1 MWLRS
6 SRGLNSFFPI
16 KGWPNTTGPAARPP
30 HRTAAHGSQAGAT
43 APTPHASA
51 SMSARPAPL
60 QAGARST
67 RRGLRVGV
75 PDSLRRSFVW
85 GAQLMDCPSRRTAP
99 APRTTVRGCCGLT
112 LTVDHVAVTQ
122 LLFNGDGGYWCQLLQ
137 FSGGGRLGDP
147 LSKGPASRPLDL

>member
-1 MWLRS
+1 MRVSPLPLTSVWGCCGQTSRFCS
-6 SRGLNSFFPI
+6 SVGE
-16 KGWPNTTGPAARPP
+16 G
-30 HRTAAHGSQAGAT
+30 
-43 APTPHASA
+43 
-51 SMSARPAPL
+51 APL
-60 QAGARST
+60 KAGARST

-122 LLFNGDGGYWCQLLQ
+122 LLFNGDGGLLVPTVTVQ
-137 FSGGGRLGDP
+137 RWWAP
-147 LSKGPASRPLDL
+147 RRPLIQGPRVAALGSLVLGRKIHWG